1 MKKLR
6 KFRWVALGLA
16 VFLSVNLLS
25 FGFPLGVQSKLPP
38 TPSQT
43 SSQTNNQTP
52 GSAWTNSNLPSLEE
66 VFQLA
71 QDPDRSQLQRLAE
84 ADRLYREGNISGAE
98 RIYREVKPSYA
109 STVGRNNDVPEPVYD
124 ADQLG
129 GAARVYWREAQAGFE
144 QKMPSRLFTALEQL
158 VKDYPQFIP
167 GHLLLVDAL
176 NQYNRQEEAIAA
188 LERATNL
195 YPNEPSLIAAEI
207 KVLAD
212 DKQWLEASISARQF
226 ALLFPEHE
234 KAGEFSKIA
243 DQYLKKYQGGMKR
256 RLIGQAI
263 LSGAINIGDY
273 LLTGNAAGGI
283 PTLQLTMLLL
293 QGESSFGKQFSEAY
307 KQEYRRRGMLVED
320 PQILEYVDTLG
331 QKVAGLMGR
340 DEFEYEFNVI
350 TDDSLN
356 AFAMPGGKVFIHTGA
371 LMQLKSE
378 AELVGLIGHE
388 VGHAVLSHG
397 YQRIAKGTLLS
408 NLNRVLPLGDVI
420 AELLNRA
427 YSRQNERQADILG
440 TRVLAGTKYAADGV
454 RNVMVR
460 LDKLYGDKAPPP
472 WLSTHPP
479 SAERVRYLEQ
489 MIVENNYNPYGYEGV
504 DELAA
509 IQSRIKEIIPQKS

>member
-1 MKKLR
+1 MKRLR

-38 TPSQT
+38 APSQT
-43 SSQTNNQTP
+43 SSQTP
-52 GSAWTNSNLPSLEE
+52 GSAWKNSNLPSLEE

-71 QDPDRSQLQRLAE
+71 QDPDQTQLQRLAE
-84 ADRLYREGNISGAE
+84 GDRLFREGNVSGAE
-98 RIYREVKPSYA
+98 QVYREVKPSYA

-144 QKMPSRLFTALEQL
+144 QKMQSRLFIALEQL
-158 VKDYPQFIP
+158 VEDYPQFIP

-176 NQYNRQEEAIAA
+176 NQYDRQEEAIAA

-234 KAGEFSKIA
+234 KAGEFTKIA
-243 DQYLKKYQGGMKR
+243 DEYLKKYQGGMKR

-307 KQEYRRRGMLVED
+307 KQEYRSRDMLVED

-331 QKVAGLMGR
+331 QKVAGC
-340 DEFEYEFNVI
+340 N
-350 TDDSLN
+350 
-356 AFAMPGGKVFIHTGA
+356 
-371 LMQLKSE
+371 
-378 AELVGLIGHE
+378 
-388 VGHAVLSHG
+388 
-397 YQRIAKGTLLS
+397 S
-408 NLNRVLPLGDVI
+408 NLK
-420 AELLNRA
+420 
-427 YSRQNERQADILG
+427 QN
-440 TRVLAGTKYAADGV
+440 
-454 RNVMVR
+454 
-460 LDKLYGDKAPPP
+460 
-472 WLSTHPP
+472 
-479 SAERVRYLEQ
+479 
-489 MIVENNYNPYGYEGV
+489 
-504 DELAA
+504 
-509 IQSRIKEIIPQKS
+509 

>member
-1 MKKLR
+1 MRKLR
-6 KFRWVALGLA
+6 KFRWLALGLA

-25 FGFPLGVQSKLPP
+25 VGLPQGVQSKLPP
-38 TPSQT
+38 TPT
-43 SSQTNNQTP
+43 QTP
-52 GSAWTNSNLPSLEE
+52 GSVWNNSNLPSLEE
-66 VFQLA
+66 VLQLA
-71 QDPDRSQLQRLAE
+71 QGSDADRLQRLAE
-84 ADRLYREGNISGAE
+84 GDRLYRNGNISGAE
-98 RIYREVKPSYA
+98 NVYREVKPSY
-109 STVGRNNDVPEPVYD
+109 SGIVGSNSELPEPVYD

-144 QKMPSRLFTALEQL
+144 QNMESRLFIALEML
-158 VKDYPQFIP
+158 VEDYPQFIP

-176 NQYNRQEEAIAA
+176 KQYDREDEAIEV
-188 LERATNL
+188 LERAATL
-195 YPNEPSLIAAEI
+195 YPNEPGLIAAEI
-207 KVLAD
+207 QALAD

-226 ALLFPEHE
+226 ALLFPEDE
-234 KAGEFSKIA
+234 KAA
-243 DQYLKKYQGGMKR
+243 DFTKLADKYLGKYQSGMKR
-256 RLIGQAI
+256 KLIGQAI
-263 LSGAINIGDY
+263 LSGVINVGDY

-293 QGESSFGKQFSEAY
+293 QGESSFGNQFSEAY
-307 KQEYRRRGMLVED
+307 KQEFRNQGVLVED
-320 PQILEYVDTLG
+320 PQILEYVDRLG
-331 QKVAGLMGR
+331 QQVAALMGR
-340 DEFEYEFNVI
+340 DEFDYEFNVI
-350 TDDSLN
+350 ANDALN

-371 LMQLKSE
+371 LMQLETE
-378 AELVGLIGHE
+378 AELMGLLGHE

-427 YSRQNERQADILG
+427 YSRQHERQADILG

-479 SAERVRYLEQ
+479 SAERVRYLEE
-489 MIVENNYNPYGYEGV
+489 MIVENSYNPYAYEGV
-504 DELAA
+504 SELST
-509 IQSRIKEIIPQKS
+509 IQARVQELFPEES

>member
-16 VFLSVNLLS
+16 VFLSVNLLN

-38 TPSQT
+38 TTNQTPSQT
-43 SSQTNNQTP
+43 P
-52 GSAWTNSNLPSLEE
+52 GFVWQNSNLPSLEE

-71 QDPDRSQLQRLAE
+71 QNSDSNQLQRLAE
-84 ADRLYREGNISGAE
+84 GDRLFREGNVSGAE
-98 RIYREVKPSYA
+98 RIYREVKPPYS
-109 STVGRNNDVPEPVYD
+109 SNVGRNDLPEPVYD
-124 ADQLG
+124 AEQLG

-144 QKMPSRLFTALEQL
+144 QKMQSRLFIALEQL
-158 VKDYPQFIP
+158 VEDYPQFIP

-176 NQYNRQEEAIAA
+176 RQYDRLFLAIAA

-207 KVLAD
+207 KALAE
-212 DKQWLEASISARQF
+212 DKQGLEASISARQF

-234 KAGEFSKIA
+234 KAGEFTKIA
-243 DQYLKKYQGGMKR
+243 DEYLKKYQGGMKR

-307 KQEYRRRGMLVED
+307 KQEYRSQGMLVED
-320 PQILEYVDTLG
+320 PQILEYVDRLG
-331 QKVAGLMGR
+331 QQVASLMGR

-350 TDDSLN
+350 ADDSLN
-356 AFAMPGGKVFIHTGA
+356 AFAMPGGKIFIHTGA

-378 AELVGLIGHE
+378 AELMGLIGHE

-427 YSRQNERQADILG
+427 YSRQNERQSDILG

-479 SAERVRYLEQ
+479 SAERVRYLEE
-489 MIVENNYNPYGYEGV
+489 MIVENSYNPYGYEGV

-509 IQSRIKEIIPQKS
+509 IQARIKEIVPQKS